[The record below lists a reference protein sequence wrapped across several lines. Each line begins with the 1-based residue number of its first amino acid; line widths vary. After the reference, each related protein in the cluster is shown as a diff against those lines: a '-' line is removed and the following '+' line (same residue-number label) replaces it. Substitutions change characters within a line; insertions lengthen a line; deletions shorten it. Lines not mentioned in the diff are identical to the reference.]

1 MTLVEAL
8 ADDWGWRR
16 VRPADGA
23 EPAGKV
29 VWALFELAC

>member
-1 MTLVEAL
+1 LVEAL

-16 VRPADGA
+16 FRAPGEA
-23 EPAGKV
+23 EPSGKV